1 MMFSTYVRMAVR
13 SLRSARWRSFLTMLG
28 VVVGVS
34 SVVTIV
40 SIGEGVK
47 TQITHQVASAGSEV
61 ITVRPG
67 RLVERDDHGRVTK
80 VHYQGVVT
88 AGSLT
93 DSDIAAVRKS
103 KGLANVVPFGLLS
116 GVPQAESATA
126 NDAVVIGTS
135 ADMMSVLNRKIA
147 YGAFFTAN
155 DAHTPAAVIG
165 PRLAE
170 TLFHENAPIGRSFTL
185 RGQEVIVRAV
195 MESAAPVP
203 QDLGINYDYAVFLP
217 YEYAKTLAGGSLQ
230 MYQILVRP
238 LPTTEPPVAVKTIT
252 NNLVTAHGG
261 QTDFTVLQA
270 ADNLA
275 IASNALNLMT
285 ALVAA
290 MAAISLIVGGVGIMN
305 IMLVAV
311 SERTHEIGVRKSIGA
326 TNSQIRWQFLIEAV
340 VISAT
345 GGVFG
350 IIASLLANYLLRI
363 TTSLEPAFDPFLMAY
378 ALLGAVLLG
387 TLFGLAPAIKAARKD
402 PILALRRFN

>member
-1 MMFSTYVRMAVR
+1 MIFSTYLRMAIR

-34 SVVTIV
+34 SVVTII

-47 TQITHQVASAGSEV
+47 QQITKQVASAGSEI

-67 RLVERDDHGRVTK
+67 RLVERDDHGRVTQ

-88 AGSLT
+88 AGSLNEA
-93 DSDIAAVRKS
+93 DIDAVRKT

-116 GVPQAESATA
+116 GQPQTETA
-126 NDAVVIGTS
+126 VSNDAIIVGTS
-135 ADMMSVLNRKIA
+135 ADMPSVLNRKIA
-147 YGAFFTAN
+147 YGAFFSPN
-155 DAHTPAAVIG
+155 DSLTPAAVIG
-165 PRLAE
+165 PKLAE
-170 TLFHENAPIGRSFTL
+170 TLFHENAPIGRTFTL
-185 RGQEVIVRAV
+185 RGKEIIVRGV
-195 MESAAPVP
+195 LKSAAPVP
-203 QDLGINYDYAVFLP
+203 QDLGINYDNAIFLP
-217 YEYAKTLAGGSLQ
+217 YEYAKQLAGGPLQ
-230 MYQILVRP
+230 VYQILVRP
-238 LPTTEPPVAVKTIT
+238 LPTTTATQAVNDVSAGLQK
-252 NNLVTAHGG
+252 AHGG

-275 IASNALNLMT
+275 IASNALDLMT

-340 VISAT
+340 VISGT

-350 IIASLLANYLLRI
+350 IIGSLLANYLLRI
-363 TTSLEPAFDPFLMAY
+363 STSLQPALDPILMAE
-378 ALLGAVLLG
+378 ALGGAILLG

-402 PILALRRFN
+402 PIIALRRFN